1 MAFKKTRPINY
12 FFRFVTI
19 FPTVFFAVLVVVNSL
34 LTYFYTKTDN
44 IVLLIILLAFTGFMV
59 VTFIGYASYVN
70 KQFKRVFVNGLYSVT
85 AQNFQNIARND
96 SRFLEYP
103 MQHYDEIVTLN
114 GHIDVLR
121 RELVGATLIP
131 NAASYEGLELEFI
144 NKEQNLVTFES
155 FAKEIENIIFR
166 SQNYRNVIIEVY
178 YDLGDEDLNKKDIN
192 YIIKVLK
199 ENFFDYAAPLYA
211 LPEDRKSL
219 YLFLPRI
226 DSLSKIRE
234 QLETC
239 MRNASISKRLT
250 DGVTPLTAHFSLV
263 CYPYS
268 DINELLPDLRYAK
281 RQGEDIYFY
290 LPNRLTTT
298 KNQALLRNSTNLN
311 AMSKMI
317 APLLNMDM
325 GLQFANENNKT
336 VENALSAVAAYFDI
350 DFAGII
356 GYNETSKKYRV
367 VFRAKDQK
375 EVGLA
380 KDNFIES
387 EFIQAMDQ
395 TRDDDNSYY
404 FSFRNHANNALG
416 RHLDRIGLES
426 GFFYV
431 MREDE
436 FPIGVIFF
444 FNKQKHFII
453 DSYLQESLTVLCNKI
468 STFILSKRRD
478 LEVENSYDEI
488 DAILKLSDF
497 STYRV
502 SVDDFTLLKA
512 SKTLGNIFPNV
523 NFGEKCYKAL
533 YGLDEPCHDCPLKTG
548 NKKEVKIGK
557 DNYETSLVL
566 SDQRTMYR
574 VMAVKNIYTHHSHHR
589 YNQDMIINSFHT
601 LVENLEDAYE
611 INGKGY
617 LLLLRIDNLEELIAE
632 HGSEGFLSIIRD
644 FTKRIKRMHNG
655 LENIYYYTNQF
666 LALLYYEFGQ
676 TDILDECE
684 KIYKLAH
691 ENNELGYTLNLTFL
705 PVSYPRVYPNASSLI
720 KQADVFSTR
729 GKYVTNKDF
738 IYFDESNYARSANRE
753 EFLLS
758 VIQKTFQDKTYD
770 INLQPM
776 VFANDKQIYG
786 AELLLRIVDTYR
798 NTTFRADELIN
809 VAAKHEQ
816 IGIISHA
823 LLDFVKSLYTEY
835 GAAFFST
842 LGFRRMGLNTDY
854 SFFTD
859 KNFRSDMKKFID
871 DLKLPKNFIA
881 FEIPEG
887 DVATHIEEFKD
898 ISKMAKELNIILVC
912 DQYTG
917 RNISVDLLK
926 QIGFDEVKISRN
938 LVNHIDSDNQRY
950 QSLRQLLILI
960 RSLGMKSSIVG
971 VENIDQ
977 YLLIKQ
983 VDENVSLQ
991 GYYFY
996 RPLEKQALIE
1006 AVRSANRFK
1015 KADDEGS
1022 SSAD

>member
-1 MAFKKTRPINY
+1 MASKKTRPIKH

-19 FPTVFFAVLVVVNSL
+19 FPIAFFIVLVVTNSL
-34 LTYFYTKTDN
+34 LTYFYTKSDN
-44 IVLLIILLAFTGFMV
+44 IVLLIILLAFTAFMV
-59 VTFIGYASYVN
+59 CHFIAYTLYVN
-70 KQFKRVFVNGLYSVT
+70 RQFRRVFVEGLYQVT
-85 AQNFQNIARND
+85 VDNFASIAHND
-96 SRFLEYP
+96 SRFFSYP
-103 MQHYDEIVTLN
+103 NEQYNEISTLN
-114 GHIDVLR
+114 AHVDALR

-131 NAASYEGLELEFI
+131 NTATYEGLELDFVD
-144 NKEQNLVTFES
+144 KEQNLVTFDS
-155 FAKEIENIIFR
+155 FKNELENLIFR
-166 SQNYRNVIIEVY
+166 SQNYRNLIIEVY
-178 YDLGDEDLNKKDIN
+178 YDLGEEELNRRDIS

-199 ENFFDYAAPLYA
+199 ENFFDYEKPLYA
-211 LPEDRKSL
+211 LPEDKKSI

-226 DSLSKIRE
+226 DALSKIRE

-239 MRNASISKRLT
+239 MRSLSISKRLA
-250 DGVTPLTAHFSLV
+250 DGITPLTAHFSVV
-263 CYPYS
+263 CYPFS
-268 DINELLPDLRYAK
+268 DVNELLPDLRYAK

-290 LPNRLTTT
+290 LPNRLSTI
-298 KNQALLRNSTNLN
+298 KNSAVLRNSTNLN
-311 AMSKMI
+311 SMSKMI

-325 GLQFANENNKT
+325 GIQFANENSKT
-336 VENALSAVAAYFDI
+336 VESVLRTVAAYFDI
-350 DFAGII
+350 DYAGII
-356 GYNETSKKYRV
+356 GYNEISKKYRI
-367 VFRAKDQK
+367 VFRAKEQ
-375 EVGLA
+375 EGLNLS
-380 KDNFIES
+380 KDNHIES
-387 EFIQAMDQ
+387 EFVQAMDQ

-416 RHLDRIGLES
+416 RHLDRVGLES

-436 FPIGVIFF
+436 FPIGVIYF
-444 FNKQKHFII
+444 FNKEKQFII

-468 STFILSKRRD
+468 STFVLSKRRD

-502 SVDDFTLLKA
+502 AIDDFTLLKA
-512 SKTLGNIFPNV
+512 SKTLNNLFPEIKL
-523 NFGEKCYKAL
+523 GEKCYKAL

-644 FTKRIKRMHNG
+644 FTKRIKKMHNG

-720 KQADVFSTR
+720 KQADVFSSR

-996 RPLEKQALIE
+996 RPLEKQALVE